1 MKEKVTAIVLA
12 AGKGSRMHS
21 EIQKQYMTLLDRPV
35 ITYALE
41 AFEKSSVDEIIL
53 VVAPGEIE
61 YAQENI
67 ADPSRQIMGICHGE
81 DPDSLQYTKDLLLQV
96 ISPKELVESTIGCAI
111 GAHTGRGIIGIVF
124 FDAMDDEFDV

>member
-41 AFEKSSVDEIIL
+41 AFEKSSVDDIIL

-81 DPDSLQYTKDLLLQV
+81 DPDSLQYTKDLLLQAV
-96 ISPKELVESTIGCAI
+96 SPKELVESTIGCAI

>member
-81 DPDSLQYTKDLLLQV
+81 DPDSLQYTKDLLLQAV
-96 ISPKELVESTIGCAI
+96 SPKELVESTIGCAI

-124 FDAMDDEFDV
+124 FDAMNDEFDV